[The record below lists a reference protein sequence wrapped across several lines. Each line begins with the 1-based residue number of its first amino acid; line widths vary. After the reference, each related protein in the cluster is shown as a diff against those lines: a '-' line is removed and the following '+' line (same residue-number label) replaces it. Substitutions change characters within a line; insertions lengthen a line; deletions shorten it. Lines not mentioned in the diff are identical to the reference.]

1 MEAAFHI
8 AAALLVAVLAGSKK
22 RCMRNSPACRGPV
35 GWHWICRIAC
45 GRSDAAA
52 AWLVLPVLHR
62 PQWINIFLPTVVMAI
77 SGDCAFTSGADG
89 ACIRGGRRHAWFIGA
104 RRRTGVGTRRESV
117 PGGSRAASMP
127 PTVPPLD
134 AAPRFHD
141 FRSLIG
147 KQSLKEGGAFVGSP
161 MDIAASLLPCNY
173 HHVRS
178 AWRSTTICLDT
189 TFPATADNERWC
201 LHAYGRGT
209 LRPKCRVRDDMGV
222 PAACPTPVCAQAPA
236 GDPSAC
242 TETSAENLSQTGI
255 QITMHVACEQPSSL
269 GDVEL
274 SKG

>member
-1 MEAAFHI
+1 MPVTQATPR
-8 AAALLVAVLAGSKK
+8 K
-22 RCMRNSPACRGPV
+22 RPKPAKNR
-35 GWHWICRIAC
+35 RFE
-45 GRSDAAA
+45 
-52 AWLVLPVLHR
+52 R
-62 PQWINIFLPTVVMAI
+62 PQ
-77 SGDCAFTSGADG
+77 
-89 ACIRGGRRHAWFIGA
+89 RGGCGLLGFPVA
-104 RRRTGVGTRRESV
+104 
-117 PGGSRAASMP
+117 
-127 PTVPPLD
+127 
-134 AAPRFHD
+134 
-141 FRSLIG
+141 LIRP
-147 KQSLKEGGAFVGSP
+147 SFVGSP
-161 MDIAASLLPCNY
+161 MDIAASLLLCNY

-189 TFPATADNERWC
+189 TFSATADNERWC

-255 QITMHVACEQPSSL
+255 QITMHVPCEQPSSL